1 MRFTLKRDLHENAA
15 LGSKKVRSL
24 DFASNLV
31 AIRIHGLVTSGRHF
45 RHFQRSKCISS
56 SKSPE
61 TCGVSN
67 KGGITGER
75 LPKDGEPEPRFVGG
89 LVVGSHPVPLAVVV
103 VDVLGALEHLQPGRR
118 CKLWRWRLWFLFG
131 PQLHHWRRRGGH
143 FFFHDRFWSLWAKN
157 WFDWITNQCLFC
169 WRRMVLLCL
178 GVRVVLLQVL
188 AGVLL
193 LLLHLVLNV
202 RPKKSPRLSDPV
214 DIRDRLNRIVDPIRP
229 NF

>member
-45 RHFQRSKCISS
+45 RHFHRSRCISS

-103 VDVLGALEHLQPGRR
+103 VYVLGALDHLQPGRR
-118 CKLWRWRLWFLFG
+118 GELWSWRLWFLFG
-131 PQLHHWRRRGGH
+131 AQLHH
-143 FFFHDRFWSLWAKN
+143 
-157 WFDWITNQCLFC
+157 

-178 GVRVVLLQVL
+178 GVRVVFLQVL

-214 DIRDRLNRIVDPIRP
+214 DIRDRLNRIVDPIRS